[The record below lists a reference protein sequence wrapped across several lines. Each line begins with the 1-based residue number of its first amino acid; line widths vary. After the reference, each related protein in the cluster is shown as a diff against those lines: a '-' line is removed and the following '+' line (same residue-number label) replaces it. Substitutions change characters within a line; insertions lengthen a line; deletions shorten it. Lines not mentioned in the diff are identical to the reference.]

1 MQYDGKMLVGCECP
15 DRLRNPGIHGC
26 CVQPTQL
33 LRLNGVPTWLCHD
46 CQHMADEYDA
56 DKLARGISLYKG

>member
-1 MQYDGKMLVGCECP
+1 MQYEGKMVVACECP
-15 DRLRNPGIHGC
+15 HRLRMGSPHGC

-33 LRLNGVPTWLCHD
+33 LRLNGVPTWLCYD

-56 DKLARGISLYKG
+56 DKLARGIGLDKG